1 MRYKIISQEV
11 DNGRANTIP
20 NLTVAT
26 FFRFD
31 AACAVC
37 TNLPFAAYVQD
48 AFLGVTVYHN

>member
-11 DNGRANTIP
+11 EDGRADVIP

-26 FFRFD
+26 FFRFG

-37 TNLPFAAYVQD
+37 ANLPFAAYVQD
-48 AFLGVTVYHN
+48 AFLGVTVYRN